1 MGFWYSALILSGAF
15 AAAHLGNSG
24 ENIFGIL
31 QVFVIGMV
39 FCLTIRRTGSLWFAI
54 GLHAAWDWAQTF
66 FYGTPDSGLL
76 GVGHYL
82 NSTSSGPR
90 WLSGGSA
97 GPEGS
102 ALALAVILLAAGL
115 IHLRFPDAKYPNRP
129 V

>member
-1 MGFWYSALILSGAF
+1 MLFRS
-15 AAAHLGNSG
+15 
-24 ENIFGIL
+24 
-31 QVFVIGMV
+31 
-39 FCLTIRRTGSLWFAI
+39 GSLWFAI